1 MFGSNMNMS
10 QMMSMV
16 NDPDAIQDLILD
28 SGAAAIVADIINI
41 QRLDH
46 ARLAK
51 AAGVDADL
59 PRMDDERAAELIAG
73 LVTSGDPELV
83 GVFLELED
91 VSDDIL
97 GELEGEEAVENFQQ
111 MKLRAVESDTD
122 DESDE

>member
-28 SGAAAIVADIINI
+28 SGAAVIVADIINI

-83 GVFLELED
+83 GVFNELED
-91 VSDDIL
+91 LGDDIL

>member
-1 MFGSNMNMS
+1 MFGSNMKMS

-83 GVFLELED
+83 GVFNELED

>member
-28 SGAAAIVADIINI
+28 SGAAAMVADIINI

>member
-1 MFGSNMNMS
+1 MKMS

-28 SGAAAIVADIINI
+28 SGAAAMVADIINI

-83 GVFLELED
+83 GVFNELED

>member
-1 MFGSNMNMS
+1 MFGSNMKMS

-73 LVTSGDPELV
+73 LVTSDDPELV
-83 GVFLELED
+83 GVWNELED

>member
-1 MFGSNMNMS
+1 MFGSNMKMS

-28 SGAAAIVADIINI
+28 SGAAAMVADIINI

-83 GVFLELED
+83 GVFNELED